1 MIREGGRGAGL
12 VDAVVKDEHFRA
24 DPMSVEDPYA
34 DLLSPAA
41 VMRCP
46 ACAAALRPGAPW
58 CTLCYADLRLAAAPE
73 PEPVVARVTARGDV
87 GLDPLTAP
95 AQALGL
101 PASHAAVPEPAASS
115 WPCTACETSNPYAVS
130 VCAACGSAFLAG
142 LREAEGPLLELPGV
156 GDLTKLSRGQRL
168 GLAAGVVLAISVLTA
183 LMGLVFS

>member
-1 MIREGGRGAGL
+1 
-12 VDAVVKDEHFRA
+12 
-24 DPMSVEDPYA
+24 MSVEDPYA

-73 PEPVVARVTARGDV
+73 PSPVASPPSAYAAMDV
-87 GLDPLTAP
+87 DPLTAP
-95 AQALGL
+95 AETLGL
-101 PASHAAVPEPAASS
+101 PAGREAVPEPSASS
-115 WPCTACETSNPYAVS
+115 WPCTACETSNPFTVS

-156 GDLTKLSRGQRL
+156 GDLTRLSRGQRL

-183 LMGLVFS
+183 LVGLVFS